1 MLDLSLWC
9 SLVPL
14 LFDHFP
20 LVSSAPPLLPFSPSR
35 CAVKNLYYFLSLSF
49 LHTLSIFGATM
60 LLVCFYTIYF
70 DTWAWFIGKSAC
82 WLWQVERSPLWLIL
96 REKRGWLPS
105 CFEENDRSLVTIRV
119 SMTHLCPSLFVC
131 PFFFSMAASMG
142 TDGVIY
148 SRCLSLSCTKT
159 AVTQIEFQR
168 GNHPLFLSFCFFPSH
183 SPLYIT
189 ADSTCLWTSTVSMEV
204 DRKKQTRRV
213 PLKERTKKKTGLI
226 NAPFILL
233 DLLSDRTK
241 KK

>member
-148 SRCLSLSCTKT
+148 SRWLSLSCTKT